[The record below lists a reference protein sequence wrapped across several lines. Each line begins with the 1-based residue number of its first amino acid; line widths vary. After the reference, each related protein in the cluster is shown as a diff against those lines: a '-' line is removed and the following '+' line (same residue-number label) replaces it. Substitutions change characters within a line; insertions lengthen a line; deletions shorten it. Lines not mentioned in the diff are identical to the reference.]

1 MTLQGPLGTSLE
13 SRNTTQE
20 SMVRRNGSVISAPR
34 DMLFNLIGKP
44 TPRFVA
50 LENID
55 VIVEP
60 FSLGMHVNFFF
71 FFQFTHPTSHYQSF
85 FFFFTYSI
93 YIYN

>member
-1 MTLQGPLGTSLE
+1 MCAQRPHVSTMTLQGPLGTSLA
-13 SRNTTQE
+13 SRSTTQE

-60 FSLGMHVNFFF
+60 FSLGG
-71 FFQFTHPTSHYQSF
+71 TASSHTGPF
-85 FFFFTYSI
+85 VMP
-93 YIYN
+93 